1 MHFINANHLFATNT
15 SSHASQNMTLHMR
28 WNKSVI
34 QAIFPYCKEFTS
46 SIYKSAFFRVK
57 RHESIYKGHTMS
69 PPCVLLVL
77 NSPLTTRRPSQQGGF
92 HQHSTGIEK
101 TCHYTTPLVFR
112 TKVGCVYNFCVKCF
126 KHLVQRMIETGIS
139 TR

>member
-57 RHESIYKGHTMS
+57 RHESIYKGHAMS
-69 PPCVLLVL
+69 PPCVLLV
-77 NSPLTTRRPSQQGGF
+77 
-92 HQHSTGIEK
+92 QHSP
-101 TCHYTTPLVFR
+101 HNTTPLLAR
-112 TKVGCVYNFCVKCF
+112 
-126 KHLVQRMIETGIS
+126 GIS
-139 TR
+139 STFNRYRKNMPLYHPPCFPHKSWVCLQFLCKML